1 MEYLFVALVAL
12 VVLGALYLRANL
24 VPVTVFDFERGLKYR
39 KGRLERTLDPGRHW
53 IYRPHT
59 LVTKVDIRPRFVSL
73 TGQEVLSSDGV
84 TLRVT
89 IAAQYRVSD
98 PEKAINEINDA
109 DQGLYLSLQFALR
122 EIIGQAKVEEVLA
135 RRQEFGPRVMELTS
149 AAAES
154 LGFELLRVNLK
165 DIMFPGDLKKIFA
178 QVVQA
183 QKEGQAALEKA
194 RGETA
199 ALRNLAN
206 AARMI
211 SDNPNLMQ
219 LRLLQQLAGS
229 SGNTVV
235 LGFPTSGSPLPIRDQ
250 ASLPDKGEDRPDD
263 AE

>member
-1 MEYLFVALVAL
+1 MLASVV
-12 VVLGALYLRANL
+12 VVLIGALYLRATF
-24 VPVTVFDFERGLKYR
+24 VAVTVFDFERGLKYR
-39 KGRLERTLDPGRHW
+39 KGRLERTLGAGRHW

-59 LVTKVDIRPRFVSL
+59 QIRKVDLRPRFVSL

-84 TLRVT
+84 TLRVSM
-89 IAAQYRVSD
+89 AAQFRVAD
-98 PEKAINEINDA
+98 PEKAINEVDNA
-109 DQGLYLSLQFALR
+109 EQALYLSLQFGLR
-122 EIIGQAKVEEVLA
+122 QIIGQARIEEVLA
-135 RRQEFGPRVMELTS
+135 RRDQFGPRVLDLTRET
-149 AAAES
+149 AEG
-154 LGFELLRVNLK
+154 LGLELLGVNVK
-165 DIMFPGDLKKIFA
+165 DIMFPGDLKKMFA

-211 SDNPNLMQ
+211 TDNPGLMQ

-235 LGFPTSGSPLPIRDQ
+235 LGFPTAGSPLPLKER
-250 ASLPDKGEDRPDD
+250 APLPDEG
-263 AE
+263 AEPPEQPSR